1 MKKKLFAVI
10 LVVIALGGLFV
21 FMTRQQDPVI
31 QQVETVYMK
40 EGLIRAYDREE
51 AQRLSESLGQYMVYL
66 LEIGDAD
73 RFAEQV
79 DILRKKF
86 LVTSDEG
93 DFIKWELT
101 PKTATNA
108 IVDDFRISNA
118 LIEAAERF
126 DEPDYQ
132 QLSRRI
138 DDGIVKHMK
147 VSGVPIDFYDWNLK
161 MQTNELRL
169 NYLDATALKRLNLVE
184 PVQEVLQ
191 AAPRSGPFFHEIYL
205 PKDKRYKTAD
215 DKEVNMIDQALI
227 AIVSEE
233 LTGQQDEAFYAF
245 IDQEMEKGKLYARYD
260 RSTAAPRSDDESSS
274 VYALLLPY
282 VSKEVQRKMTER
294 LDQIDLTDAATTHVF
309 DYLNEAITRVQ
320 TSKPN
325 K

>member
-1 MKKKLFAVI
+1 MKKKLLIGI
-10 LVVIALGGLFV
+10 LIFIALGGLIV
-21 FMTRQQDPVI
+21 FMTRQQDSVI
-31 QQVETVYMK
+31 EQIETVYMK
-40 EGLIRAYDREE
+40 DGLIQAYDRND
-51 AQRLSESLGQYMVYL
+51 AQLLSESLGQYMMYL
-66 LEIGDAD
+66 LEIGDAQ

-79 DILRKKF
+79 DILRKQF
-86 LVTSDEG
+86 LVTSEEV

-118 LIEAAERF
+118 LIAAAKRF
-126 DEPDYQ
+126 DEPTYL

-138 DDGIVKHMK
+138 DNGIVEHMK

-205 PKDKRYKTAD
+205 PEDKQYKMAD
-215 DKEVNMIDQALI
+215 KKEVNMIDQALI

-233 LTGQQDEAFYAF
+233 LTGKQDEAFYAF
-245 IDQEMEKGKLYARYD
+245 VYQEMGKGKLYARYD

-282 VSKEVQRKMTER
+282 VSKDIQRKMTER
-294 LDQIDLTDAATTHVF
+294 LNQIDLTNAKTTHVF
-309 DYLNEAITRVQ
+309 DFLNEAIMQVQ
-320 TSKPN
+320 TSTQK
-325 K
+325 

>member
-1 MKKKLFAVI
+1 MRKKLLIGI
-10 LVVIALGGLFV
+10 LIFIALGGLIV

-31 QQVETVYMK
+31 EQIETVYMK
-40 EGLIRAYDREE
+40 DGLIQAYDRND
-51 AQRLSESLGQYMVYL
+51 AQRLSESLGQYMMYL
-66 LEIGDAD
+66 LEIGDAQ

-79 DILRKKF
+79 DILRKQF
-86 LVTSDEG
+86 LVTSEEV

-118 LIEAAERF
+118 LIAAAKRF
-126 DEPDYQ
+126 DEPTYQ

-138 DDGIVKHMK
+138 DDGIIEHMK
-147 VSGVPIDFYDWNLK
+147 VSGIPIDFYDWNLK

-205 PKDKRYKTAD
+205 PEDKQYKMAD
-215 DKEVNMIDQALI
+215 KKEVNMIDQALI

-233 LTGQQDEAFYAF
+233 LTGKQDEAFYAF
-245 IDQEMEKGKLYARYD
+245 VYQEMGKGKLYARYD

-282 VSKEVQRKMTER
+282 VSKDIQRKMTER
-294 LDQIDLTDAATTHVF
+294 LNQIDLTNAKTTHVF
-309 DYLNEAITRVQ
+309 DFLNEAIMQVQ
-320 TSKPN
+320 TSTQK
-325 K
+325 

>member
-1 MKKKLFAVI
+1 MKKKLLIGI
-10 LVVIALGGLFV
+10 LIFIALGGLIV

-31 QQVETVYMK
+31 EQIETVYMK
-40 EGLIRAYDREE
+40 DGLIRAYDRND
-51 AQRLSESLGQYMVYL
+51 AQRLSESLGQYMMYL
-66 LEIGDAD
+66 LEIGDAQ

-79 DILRKKF
+79 DILRKQF
-86 LVTSDEG
+86 LVTSEEV

-118 LIEAAERF
+118 LIAAAKRF
-126 DEPDYQ
+126 DEPTYL

-138 DDGIVKHMK
+138 DDGIVEHMK

-205 PKDKRYKTAD
+205 PEDKQYKMAD
-215 DKEVNMIDQALI
+215 KKEVNMIDQALI

-233 LTGQQDEAFYAF
+233 LTGKQDEAFYAF
-245 IDQEMEKGKLYARYD
+245 VYQEMGKGKLYARYD

-282 VSKEVQRKMTER
+282 VSKDIQRKMTER
-294 LDQIDLTDAATTHVF
+294 LNQIDLTNAKTTHVF
-309 DYLNEAITRVQ
+309 DFLNEAIMQVQ
-320 TSKPN
+320 TSTQK
-325 K
+325 

>member
-1 MKKKLFAVI
+1 MKKKLLIGI
-10 LVVIALGGLFV
+10 LIFIALGGLIV

-31 QQVETVYMK
+31 EQIETVYMK
-40 EGLIRAYDREE
+40 DGLIQAYDRND
-51 AQRLSESLGQYMVYL
+51 AQRLSESLGQYMMYL
-66 LEIGDAD
+66 LEIGDAQ

-79 DILRKKF
+79 DILRKQF

-118 LIEAAERF
+118 LIAAAKRF
-126 DEPDYQ
+126 DEPTYL

-138 DDGIVKHMK
+138 DDGIVEHMK

-205 PKDKRYKTAD
+205 PEDKQYKMAD
-215 DKEVNMIDQALI
+215 KKEVNMIDQALI

-233 LTGQQDEAFYAF
+233 LTGKQDKAFYAF
-245 IDQEMEKGKLYARYD
+245 VYQEMEKGKLYARYD

-282 VSKEVQRKMTER
+282 VSKDIQRKMTER
-294 LDQIDLTDAATTHVF
+294 LDQIDLTNAKTTHVF
-309 DYLNEAITRVQ
+309 DFLNEAIMQVQ
-320 TSKPN
+320 TLTQK
-325 K
+325 

>member
-1 MKKKLFAVI
+1 MKKFFLIGI
-10 LVVIALGGLFV
+10 LIFIALGGLIV
-21 FMTRQQDPVI
+21 FMTRQQDSVI
-31 QQVETVYMK
+31 EQIETVYMK
-40 EGLIRAYDREE
+40 DGLIRAYDRND
-51 AQRLSESLGQYMVYL
+51 AQRLSESLGQYMMYL
-66 LEIGDAD
+66 LEIGDAQ

-79 DILRKKF
+79 DILRKQF
-86 LVTSDEG
+86 LVTSEEG

-118 LIEAAERF
+118 LIAAAKRF
-126 DEPDYQ
+126 DEPTYQ

-138 DDGIVKHMK
+138 DDGIIEHMK
-147 VSGVPIDFYDWNLK
+147 VSGIPIDFYDWNLK

-205 PKDKRYKTAD
+205 PEDKQYKMAD
-215 DKEVNMIDQALI
+215 KKEVNMIDQALI
-227 AIVSEE
+227 AIVLEE
-233 LTGQQDEAFYAF
+233 LTGKQDEAFYAF
-245 IDQEMEKGKLYARYD
+245 VYQEMGKGKLYARYD

-282 VSKEVQRKMTER
+282 VSKDIQRKMTER
-294 LDQIDLTDAATTHVF
+294 LNQIDLTNAKTTHVF
-309 DYLNEAITRVQ
+309 DFLNEAIMQVQ
-320 TSKPN
+320 TSTQK
-325 K
+325 